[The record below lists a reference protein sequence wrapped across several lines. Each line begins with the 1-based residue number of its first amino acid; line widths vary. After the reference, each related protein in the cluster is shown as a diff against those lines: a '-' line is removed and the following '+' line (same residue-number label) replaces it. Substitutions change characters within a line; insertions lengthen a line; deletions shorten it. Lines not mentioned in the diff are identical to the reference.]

1 MKRSSPEINVL
12 DIREVFRRQAENGER
27 KDNNKVIRIN

>member
-1 MKRSSPEINVL
+1 MKRSSPEINIP
-12 DIREVFRRQAENGER
+12 DIREMFRRQAENSER